1 MGALA
6 ASIASRVPSG
16 LLSAGLSLAA
26 LASPGEIIRRAS
38 RLEEELKELLRVHG
52 GGQAGAEKHGG
63 GRLQT
68 KERFLR
74 AYERLKTELLN
85 DRAFNFDFT
94 EETRQWVAKVRTRSF
109 LLRSSC
115 RAAFVSSVHASSR
128 KHVQCT
134 QRLGVFLLH

>member
-52 GGQAGAEKHGG
+52 GRAGAEQGG
-63 GRLQT
+63 GGQQN

-94 EETRQWVAKVRTRSF
+94 EETRQWVAKVRP
-109 LLRSSC
+109 RSSC
-115 RAAFVSSVHASSR
+115 SSYRAAFVSSVHASSR

>member
-74 AYERLKTELLN
+74 AYERLKADLLN

-94 EETRQWVAKVRTRSF
+94 EETRQWVAKVRTRSSC
-109 LLRSSC
+109 SSY